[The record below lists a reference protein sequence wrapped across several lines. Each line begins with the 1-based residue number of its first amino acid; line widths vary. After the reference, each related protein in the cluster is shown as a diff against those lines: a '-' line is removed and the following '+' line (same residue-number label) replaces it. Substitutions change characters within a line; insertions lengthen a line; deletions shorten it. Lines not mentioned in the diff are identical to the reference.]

1 MSDIIRLFGSSGDK
15 GLKPLFVI
23 PHEKHRDEI
32 EEEVGEDTNIL
43 FITTPGQVGGCLF
56 CPST

>member
-1 MSDIIRLFGSSGDK
+1 VLTHLFGSSDDK

-23 PHEKHRDEI
+23 PHEKHREEI

-43 FITTPGQVGGCLF
+43 FLTTPGQVQEVMG
-56 CPST
+56 PSVHPP

>member
-1 MSDIIRLFGSSGDK
+1 MISASPCSSDEK

-23 PHEKHRDEI
+23 PHEKHREEI

-43 FITTPGQVGGCLF
+43 FITTPGQVGGY
-56 CPST
+56 